1 MYCQRCGMRVTDTA
15 KFCPECGARLN
26 QRRKELIS
34 LTCQKCGG
42 KLKAKDGEPM
52 LYCPYC
58 GEKSLI
64 VESDRVTVQRIW
76 STTRQNVV
84 KEKETTKREI
94 PKTELE
100 MLKEKNRHEMEMK
113 KEKQKEDARDFK
125 EGMILFIVAMLLFLI
140 LGAIGVM
147 GAYN

>member
-26 QRRKELIS
+26 QRRRELIS

-64 VESDRVTVQRIW
+64 AESDKVTIQRIW
-76 STTRQNVV
+76 STTRQKVV
-84 KEKETTKREI
+84 EEREITKREI
-94 PKTELE
+94 PRTELE

-113 KEKQKEDARDFK
+113 KEQQKEYMRDLKLAIRFTIF
-125 EGMILFIVAMLLFLI
+125 MFLMLAVAIFLQPYI
-140 LGAIGVM
+140 
-147 GAYN
+147 N

>member
-1 MYCQRCGMRVTDTA
+1 MYCKKCGAKISDTSR
-15 KFCPECGARLN
+15 FCSECGASVN
-26 QRRKELIS
+26 YQQKELIS

-58 GEKSLI
+58 GEKALI
-64 VESDRVTVQRIW
+64 SESDRVTVQRIW

-100 MLKEKNRHEMEMK
+100 ILKEKNRHEIEMK
-113 KEKQKEDARDFK
+113 EQDKKEVIIALRVVF
-125 EGMILFIVAMLLFLI
+125 GCIGLMFVLLI
-140 LGAIGVM
+140 LSYVLGV
-147 GAYN
+147 